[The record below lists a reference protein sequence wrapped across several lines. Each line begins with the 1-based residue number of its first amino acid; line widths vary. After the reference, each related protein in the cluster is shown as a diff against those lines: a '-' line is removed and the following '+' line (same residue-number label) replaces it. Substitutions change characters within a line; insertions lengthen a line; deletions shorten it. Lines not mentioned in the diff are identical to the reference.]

1 SIGYLDYINITVERN
16 LIAAEKQLI
25 FSNKETANQS
35 GIGEYQLQN
44 TQNISEVWDI
54 TNPYQISRIENNQQ
68 NNLNFKANL
77 GEIKKFIAISDLDF
91 YSPIKPKNTK
101 VDNINLK
108 GSVFRNSNGEFQD
121 VDYIIVTP
129 KEFAN
134 QASRIAQLRKDKD
147 DLNTK
152 VVLDEDIYTEF
163 SSGKQDISAIRN
175 FVKYVYDNASSP
187 DKRLKYLL
195 LLGNASIDYKD
206 RLPGNNNIIPTFES
220 LDSYS
225 LRHVSTG

>member
-1 SIGYLDYINITVERN
+1 
-16 LIAAEKQLI
+16 
-25 FSNKETANQS
+25 
-35 GIGEYQLQN
+35 
-44 TQNISEVWDI
+44 
-54 TNPYQISRIENNQQ
+54 
-68 NNLNFKANL
+68 
-77 GEIKKFIAISDLDF
+77 
-91 YSPIKPKNTK
+91 
-101 VDNINLK
+101 
-108 GSVFRNSNGEFQD
+108 
-121 VDYIIVTP
+121 IIVTP

-225 LRHVSTG
+225 LRHVSTGSDDFFGMMDPEEGLLESSEKLDIAVGRIPADNPQMAKDMVDKIIDYADQKSFGPWRNNFILISDDADDATSGGAGLQFSLDALGDQISDNKPFINVKKIHSDA

>member
-1 SIGYLDYINITVERN
+1 
-16 LIAAEKQLI
+16 
-25 FSNKETANQS
+25 
-35 GIGEYQLQN
+35 
-44 TQNISEVWDI
+44 
-54 TNPYQISRIENNQQ
+54 
-68 NNLNFKANL
+68 
-77 GEIKKFIAISDLDF
+77 KKFIAISDLDF

-152 VVLDEDIYTEF
+152 VVLDEDIYNKFNSE
-163 SSGKQDISAIRN
+163 KLDISAIRN

-225 LRHVSTG
+225 LRHVSTGSDDFFGMMDPEEGLLESSEKLDIAVGRIPADNPQMAKDMVDKIIDYADQKSFGPWRNNFI